1 MIKLYK
7 EWVES
12 KRLANL
18 QAKVEIVED
27 LNRLPYVSKRF
38 ILTEYLL
45 TPEQLKHN
53 DELWAEENGSF
64 KLQKALDELKE
75 EFAAAE
81 IEITDN
87 VTKAKTLKKGLRSV
101 GITK

>member
-18 QAKVEIVED
+18 QAKIEIVED
-27 LNRLPYVSKRF
+27 LNRFPYVSKRF

-45 TPEQLKHN
+45 TPEQLKRN
-53 DELWAEENGSF
+53 DELWAEENGKDLSTTS
-64 KLQKALDELKE
+64 LG
-75 EFAAAE
+75 
-81 IEITDN
+81 
-87 VTKAKTLKKGLRSV
+87 KGLRSV

>member
-7 EWVES
+7 KYVES
-12 KRLANL
+12 KRLANI
-18 QAKVEIVED
+18 QAKIQIVKD
-27 LNRLPYVSKRF
+27 LDKLLFLSKRF
-38 ILTEYLL
+38 NLTEYLF
-45 TPEQLKHN
+45 TQEQLKRN
-53 DELWAEENGSF
+53 DELWAEENSSV
-64 KLQKALDELKE
+64 KLQKALGELKE

-87 VTKAKTLKKGLRSV
+87 VKKAKTLKKGLRSV